1 MIGHDECDRGPD
13 EGELNDE
20 GIQVRGRPCNGVAQ
34 DVHPVMFTNALR
46 VLSLLDGLQKEVAA
60 AVSVTHFVQQ
70 DLNRRSKTSS
80 DQIEGMHSVVS
91 EL

>member
-20 GIQVRGRPCNGVAQ
+20 GIQVRGRPRNGVAQ
-34 DVHPVMFTNALR
+34 DVHPVVFTNALR

-60 AVSVTHFVQQ
+60 TVSVAHFVQQ
-70 DLNRRSKTSS
+70 DLNKRSKT
-80 DQIEGMHSVVS
+80 QFKECLGLFV
-91 EL
+91 